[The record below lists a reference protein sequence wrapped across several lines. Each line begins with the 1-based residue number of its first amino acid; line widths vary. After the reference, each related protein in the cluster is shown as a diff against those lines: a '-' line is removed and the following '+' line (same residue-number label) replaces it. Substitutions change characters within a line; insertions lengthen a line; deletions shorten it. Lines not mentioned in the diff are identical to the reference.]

1 MKIPAF
7 LKLGLFAS
15 LFSLSLMAADD
26 SRVRVPGAANTN
38 RVPAY
43 SPTAD
48 DDNIRV
54 VVEVDPSGWP
64 KPIPVNVSGYGTEVD
79 AIIKFDLTFMG
90 FEFVGKDK
98 ARFLI
103 QGKDSPGRVE
113 GVVYDPIAKKTELA
127 KAFTGG
133 ATRAQVHA
141 LADEIAQK
149 LTGKPGIAQ
158 TKVSFIVQPTGIGAG
173 EIYVSDFDG
182 YNPQQVTQDGVIV
195 AAPAWAG
202 HSTLFYTSY
211 KFGKPDIFSQS
222 LTTGARKAVA
232 RFNGM
237 NSSVAVSP
245 DGRRLAMII
254 SKSGN
259 PHLYVSDIDGGNLRQ
274 LTTGKGVNA
283 SPCWSP
289 DNRTICFCSDMRG
302 GVALYTIGADGGAM
316 TSLPTM
322 GAGRPT
328 EPDWSPDGKFIVFTT
343 QYRSGFQI
351 CYVPADGPR
360 RGQATAL
367 VAGEDAVW
375 APNSRAVI
383 FTRNINNRHV
393 LSLLDVPSKQVKDVA
408 RISGSSAQPSWAR

>member
-1 MKIPAF
+1 MKTLAF
-7 LKLGLFAS
+7 LKLGIFAS
-15 LFSLSLMAADD
+15 LFSLSLLAADD
-26 SRVRVPGAANTN
+26 APIHVKLD
-38 RVPAY
+38 Y
-43 SPTAD
+43 
-48 DDNIRV
+48 
-54 VVEVDPSGWP
+54 DPSGFP
-64 KPIPVNVSGYGTEVD
+64 KPIPVHVTGYSSEVD
-79 AIIKFDLTFMG
+79 SILKFDLLFMG
-90 FEFVGKDK
+90 FTNVPQDQ

-113 GVVYDPIAKKTELA
+113 GIVYDPIAKKTELA

-141 LADEIAQK
+141 LADDIAQK

-158 TKVSFIVQPTGIGAG
+158 TKIAFIVQPTGIGAG
-173 EIYVSDFDG
+173 EIYVSDYDG
-182 YNPQQVTQDGVIV
+182 YNPQQVTQDNVIV

-222 LTTGARKAVA
+222 LTTGARKAVS

-259 PHLYVSDIDGGNLRQ
+259 PHLYVSDIDGGSLRQ

-289 DNRTICFCSDMRG
+289 DNRTICFTSDMRG

-316 TSLPTM
+316 TPLPTL
-322 GAGRPT
+322 GTGRPT
-328 EPDWSPDGKFIVFTT
+328 EPDWSPDGKFIAFTT
-343 QYRSGFQI
+343 QWRNGFNI
-351 CYVPADGPR
+351 CYVPVDGPR
-360 RGQATAL
+360 RGQATVL
-367 VAGEDAVW
+367 VAGEDPVW

-393 LSLLDVPSKQVKDVA
+393 LSVLDVPSKQVKDVA